1 MKKIISLIIIIC
13 LVTNYFSLA
22 QNTVTK
28 TPNASTS
35 HVQVGLK
42 AGVNI
47 SDVNYKNNNNIEH
60 NAIIGFHAGAIAHI
74 HISNNFAVQPEVVYS
89 TQGTDRQN
97 VKTKLN
103 YINVPLLLQFMTN
116 NGFRLQTGPQA
127 GFLIGAKNKIGDVE
141 INVKDLVNSVDFAWS
156 FGASYLSK
164 IGLGLDV
171 RYNLGI
177 SNVNEDEA
185 TTKAMNRVWQI
196 GAFYQF
202 MH

>member
-1 MKKIISLIIIIC
+1 MKKTISLIIIF
-13 LVTNYFSLA
+13 LVANYFSLA
-22 QNTVTK
+22 QTSNTK
-28 TPNASTS
+28 TANVSIS
-35 HVQVGLK
+35 NVQFGLK
-42 AGVNI
+42 TGVNI

-60 NAIIGFHAGAIAHI
+60 NAIIGFHAGVIAHI
-74 HISNNFAVQPEVVYS
+74 HISNNFAVQPEIVYS

-103 YINVPLLLQFMTN
+103 YINVPLLLQYMTN

-127 GFLIGAKNKIGDVE
+127 GFLISAKNKTGDVE
-141 INVKDLVNSVDFAWS
+141 INIKDQVNSVDFAWS

-177 SNVNEDEA
+177 SNVNEDE
-185 TTKAMNRVWQI
+185 TIVKVMNRVWQI

-202 MH
+202 IK